1 MAFLPTNASQVQQ
14 FAIALY
20 GIQVGTATMAAVQQD
35 ITNVGGLNKALNA
48 YYAASFGSSTT
59 AVVAASVATNLGL
72 TGTAATDAAAYITA
86 VLNGTAASARGEAIM
101 GVLSLFSTLTANATF
116 GAAATTWN
124 TKVAAAIAYTG
135 AADTAIVAGAE
146 AVGQAFTL
154 TIGADTIVGTAGNDT
169 IKASTGLSADGSAD
183 IKTTNA
189 LDSVDGG
196 AGVDTFVIENTG
208 GKNTLVGTFK
218 NVENL
223 TFVGAGKINNDVD
236 VASTDFSG
244 TIKFDQ
250 TDVWFVGQKVT
261 GLKAQT
267 VALNKVADLT
277 IATLAYDAAQTSAT
291 VVNTGAVANASVS
304 LSGTKIDTVNVTSDK
319 TATSK
324 KLTVTDS
331 GNTTKTF
338 NITGTDAAAVEVES
352 TSTEAINISGSG
364 LVTLTT
370 TTTAP
375 TKTLSSVN
383 STGGVVYAT
392 ELPVGVV
399 FTGGAG
405 KDSVSFGATTKAQTL
420 GAGDDTAT
428 ISSDLGTGGSI
439 DAGEGTG
446 DTLKMTATLAATL
459 DNDDKFNAKV
469 SGFEKLSLTAAT
481 TQTVDLTNLDG
492 LNYVKEAGNG
502 STLTVNNFTSGGTLE
517 FSDQSTTTAVSVKDA
532 STGTADVFNVKL
544 SAAATFAAGTLTAS
558 DIETININSDDTAT
572 APASDGSVK
581 HTLTL
586 TADKATKIN
595 VSGDAS
601 LNLTLTNSTK
611 VTAID
616 ASAATSGLT
625 TDLSV
630 ASGITLT
637 GSAKA
642 DTVTLG
648 QLSVVTGGAGKD
660 AYTVTANTNANTY
673 STITDIAAT
682 ETIQF
687 TDRGAYA
694 AATLGTKLSLGS
706 TAAFADYV
714 QAAAAGA
721 TAGVMT
727 WFQYGG
733 DTYVVNDGSAT
744 AAWVNGTDEIVKLTG
759 TLDLSKATIS
769 DAGLFTY
776 VAA

>member
-1 MAFLPTNASQVQQ
+1 M
-14 FAIALY
+14 
-20 GIQVGTATMAAVQQD
+20 
-35 ITNVGGLNKALNA
+35 
-48 YYAASFGSSTT
+48 
-59 AVVAASVATNLGL
+59 
-72 TGTAATDAAAYITA
+72 
-86 VLNGTAASARGEAIM
+86 
-101 GVLSLFSTLTANATF
+101 
-116 GAAATTWN
+116 
-124 TKVAAAIAYTG
+124 
-135 AADTAIVAGAE
+135 
-146 AVGQAFTL
+146 
-154 TIGADTIVGTAGNDT
+154 
-169 IKASTGLSADGSAD
+169 SADGSTD

-208 GKNTLVGTFK
+208 GKNTLIGTFN

-223 TFVGAGKINNDVD
+223 TFVGAGKINNDAD

-250 TDVWFVGQKVT
+250 TDVWAVGQKVT
-261 GLKAQT
+261 GLTGQT

-277 IATLAYDAAQTSAT
+277 IATLAYDASQTSAS
-291 VVNTGAVANASVS
+291 VINAGAVGDVSVS
-304 LSGTKIDTVNVTSDK
+304 LSGTKINTVNVTSDK
-319 TATSK
+319 TATLK

-331 GNTTKTF
+331 GNTAKTF
-338 NITGTDAAAVEVES
+338 NVTGTDAAAVEVES
-352 TSTEAINISGSG
+352 TSTEAINIAGSG

-375 TKTLSSVN
+375 TKTLSSAN

-392 ELPVGVV
+392 ELATGVV

-428 ISSDLGTGGSI
+428 ISADLGTGGSI

-446 DTLKMTATLAATL
+446 DTLKMSATLAATL

-492 LNYVKEAGNG
+492 LNYVKEAGTG
-502 STLTVNNFTSGGTLE
+502 ATLTVNNFTSGGTLE
-517 FSDQSTTTAVSVKDA
+517 FSDLSTTTAVSVKDA

-544 SAAATFAAGTLTAS
+544 SATATFAAGTLTAS

-572 APASDGSVK
+572 TPLSDGSVK

-586 TADKATKIN
+586 TADKAAKIN

-601 LNLTLTNSTK
+601 LNLTLTGSTK
-611 VTAID
+611 VTTID
-616 ASAATSGLT
+616 ASSATSGFT
-625 TDLSV
+625 TNLSV

-637 GSAKA
+637 GTAKA
-642 DTVTLG
+642 DTITLG
-648 QLSVVTGGAGKD
+648 QLSVVTGGAGVD

-673 STITDIAAT
+673 ATITDIAAT

-687 TDRGAYA
+687 TDKGAYA
-694 AATLGTKLSLGS
+694 TSPLGSKIALAS

-714 QAAAAGA
+714 QAAAAGT

-759 TLDLSKATIS
+759 TIDLSKATVS
-769 DAGLFTY
+769 AGGLFTY